1 MRKIPI
7 IILLLLCQHT
17 VLLAQQNNNW
27 YFGAKAG
34 LSFNNLPNQ
43 SLPFS
48 LTDGVML
55 SDESSAAISDS
66 AGRLLFYTN
75 GVTVYNRLHQV
86 MLNGNNLKG
95 NESACQ
101 GALIIPKPGSDS
113 LYYIFTTDAIENFFQ
128 RGYNYSV
135 VDISRDNGNGEI
147 IEKNT
152 PIWASCTERL
162 AAARHAN
169 GVDVWIITND
179 NDSDIFRAWLLTCNG
194 LQAAPVVSQAGVVL
208 NQHLVTNTGYMKVSP
223 DGAQL
228 CQTHL
233 PLYDPDEV
241 HPNFVQLFDFDN
253 SNGQISNART
263 IAFGDAMYVSCEY
276 SPDSRM
282 LYLARTYENKLDQL
296 EAKLPAAGAIAA
308 STVTISI
315 SSPLFSLQLGP
326 DEKIYAF
333 KPDDILGTINY
344 PNQKGIGCGYVHEQA
359 SIAPW
364 FSRYGSPTCM
374 NDVAYDPNNGFSF
387 RIIDSCA
394 GTVEF
399 NGLTALPGPLAWE
412 WDFGDGNTS
421 TVQNPVHT
429 FNPPNQAYD
438 VKLKITSLSHCGT
451 IRSKRS
457 IKPGGS
463 IVNADFEFVIRC
475 DSGYVRFINKSVFA
489 PNEAVCLWDFGDGNT
504 SSTIN
509 PVHTYA
515 TEGLYNVKLKLI
527 TGTNCLDDSMALQVD
542 VKKISVNV
550 TPAAQTM
557 IIGQPVFL
565 STDEPADAYQWSPG
579 KWLSDS
585 ATRSPVATPL
595 NDIVY
600 RLRASNTEGCI
611 GEDSVV
617 IKVIQYND
625 IYIPTAFT
633 PDNNGRN
640 DILRPH
646 FGVKYELKEFSIF
659 NRWGTLV
666 FTTRQRGIG
675 WDGKYKGS
683 LQDAGVYVWLLKASD
698 TDGKIIERKGSF
710 VLIR

>member
-7 IILLLLCQHT
+7 IVLLLLCHNP

-34 LSFNNLPNQ
+34 LSFNSVPNQ
-43 SLPFS
+43 PLPS
-48 LTDGVML
+48 ALTNGVMI

-66 AGRLLFYTN
+66 AGKLLFYTN

-86 MLNGNNLKG
+86 MLNGDNLKG
-95 NESACQ
+95 NQSACQ
-101 GALIIPKPGSDS
+101 GALIIPMPGSDS
-113 LYYIFTTDAIENFFQ
+113 LYYIFTTDAIENSFLN
-128 RGYNYSV
+128 GYHYSV
-135 VDISRDNGNGEI
+135 ADISRDNGNGEI

-162 AAARHAN
+162 TAARHAN
-169 GVDVWIITND
+169 GIDVWIITND
-179 NDSDIFRAWLLTCNG
+179 NNSNIFRSWLLTCNG
-194 LQAAPVVSQAGVVL
+194 LQATPVISQAGTVL

-223 DGAQL
+223 DGTQL

-241 HPNFVQLFDFDN
+241 HPNFVQLFDFNN
-253 SNGQISNART
+253 SNGQITNART
-263 IAFGDAMYVSCEY
+263 IAFGNAMYVSCEY

-282 LYLARTYENKLDQL
+282 LYLTRTYENKLDQL
-296 EAKLPAAGAIAA
+296 EAKLPTAAAIAA
-308 STVTISI
+308 STFSMVTPG
-315 SSPLFSLQLGP
+315 PLFSLQLGP

-333 KPDDILGTINY
+333 KPDDVLGTINY
-344 PNQKGIGCGYVHEQA
+344 PNLKGIACGYVHEQT

-364 FSRYGSPTCM
+364 FSRYASPSCM
-374 NDVAYDPNNGFSF
+374 NDVAYNPNNGFSF
-387 RIIDSCA
+387 TIIDSCT
-394 GTVEF
+394 GTVQF
-399 NGLTALPGPLAWE
+399 NGLTGLPGPVIWE

-421 TVQNPVHT
+421 SLQNPIHT
-429 FNPPNQAYD
+429 FNPPNQAYE

-463 IVNADFEFVIRC
+463 IINADFDFVIRC
-475 DSGYVRFINKSVFA
+475 DSGYVRFINNSVFA
-489 PNEAVCLWDFGDGNT
+489 PNEATCLWDFGDGNT
-504 SSTIN
+504 SASIS

-527 TGTNCLDDSMALQVD
+527 TGTNCLDDSMELQVD
-542 VKKISVNV
+542 VKSFTVNV
-550 TPAAQTM
+550 TPAIQTI

-565 STDEPADAYQWSPG
+565 STDVPAHTYQWSPG

-595 NDIVY
+595 DDMVY
-600 RLRASNTEGCI
+600 RLRASNSEGCA
-611 GEDSVV
+611 GEDSVI

-625 IYIPTAFT
+625 IYVPTAFT

-640 DILRPH
+640 DIFRPH
-646 FGVKYELKEFSIF
+646 FGVKYELNEFSIF
-659 NRWGTLV
+659 NRWGALL
-666 FTTRQRGIG
+666 FTTKQRGIG
-675 WDGKYKGS
+675 WDGRYKGN
-683 LQDAGVYVWLLKASD
+683 LQNAGVYVWLLKASD
-698 TDGKIIERKGSF
+698 TDGKLIEKKGSF